1 MSIQFYDLINFVEY
15 IIIRETINFNVEVD
29 HLGYVP
35 HFYVDMQIFQI
46 NG

>member
-1 MSIQFYDLINFVEY
+1 MSIQFHDLINFVHY
-15 IIIRETINFNVEVD
+15 IIIHEIMNFNVEVD

-35 HFYVDMQIFQI
+35 HFCMDMLIFQI